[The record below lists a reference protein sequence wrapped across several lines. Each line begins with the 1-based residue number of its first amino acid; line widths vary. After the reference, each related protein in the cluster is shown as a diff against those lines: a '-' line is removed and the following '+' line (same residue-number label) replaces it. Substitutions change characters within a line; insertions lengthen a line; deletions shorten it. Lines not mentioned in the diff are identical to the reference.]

1 MVNILSTDLIDQ
13 FNNDGAVL
21 IKGKFDRKW
30 IETLREGI
38 SKDINNPSPRFER
51 HTKDDDAPGY
61 YEDFWSWDLYDEFK
75 DFLYN
80 SPMAQMGSELLDANQ
95 INLVM
100 DNWFFREAGS
110 RSGAPFHHDI
120 SYFDFDG
127 SMCVLWLPL
136 EPVNKEEGIAWI
148 KGSHLWDKLF
158 VRTRFQEG
166 HPNDGSAGIVN
177 GKTYDITPDIL
188 QNKDDYEFLQWD
200 LELGDCVFFDIRTL
214 HGSLSQSIPKND
226 SHRYTLRMAKEGSKI
241 EYRGDWAQAERA
253 IFEANGYQNGDDLSG
268 KMFPT
273 LYQRDAL

>member
-1 MVNILSTDLIDQ
+1 MSNILSTDLIDQ
-13 FNNDGAVL
+13 FNKDGAVL

-38 SKDINNPSPRFER
+38 SKDIENPSPRFER

-80 SPMAQMGSELLDANQ
+80 SPMARMGSELLDANQ

-100 DNWFFREAGS
+100 DNWFLREAGS
-110 RSGAPFHHDI
+110 KSGAPFHHDI

-136 EPVNKEEGIAWI
+136 EPINKEEGIAWI

-158 VRTRFQEG
+158 IRTRFQEG
-166 HPNDGSAGIVN
+166 HPNDGSAGIIN

-200 LELGDCVFFDIRTL
+200 LELGDCVFFDIRTM

-226 SHRYTLRMAKEGSKI
+226 SHRYTLRWLK
-241 EYRGDWAQAERA
+241 R
-253 IFEANGYQNGDDLSG
+253 
-268 KMFPT
+268 T
-273 LYQRDAL
+273 LGLI

>member
-1 MVNILSTDLIDQ
+1 MGNILSTDLIDQ

-100 DNWFFREAGS
+100 DNWFLREAGS
-110 RSGAPFHHDI
+110 KSGAPFHHDI

-158 VRTRFQEG
+158 IRTRFQEG
-166 HPNDGSAGIVN
+166 HPNDGRAGIVN

-188 QNKDDYEFLQWD
+188 KTKNDYEFLQWD
-200 LELGDCVFFDIRTL
+200 LELGDCVFFDIRTM

-241 EYRGDWAQAERA
+241 EYRGDWAQVERA

-273 LYQRDAL
+273 LYQRDTL

>member
-1 MVNILSTDLIDQ
+1 MSNILSTDLIDQ
-13 FNNDGAVL
+13 FNKDGAVL

-38 SKDINNPSPRFER
+38 SKDIENPSPRFER

-100 DNWFFREAGS
+100 DNWFLREAGS
-110 RSGAPFHHDI
+110 KSGAPFHHDI

-158 VRTRFQEG
+158 IRTRFQEG
-166 HPNDGSAGIVN
+166 HPNDGSAGIIN

-200 LELGDCVFFDIRTL
+200 LELGDCVFFDIRTM

-226 SHRYTLRMAKEGSKI
+226 SHRYTLRMAKEYSRI